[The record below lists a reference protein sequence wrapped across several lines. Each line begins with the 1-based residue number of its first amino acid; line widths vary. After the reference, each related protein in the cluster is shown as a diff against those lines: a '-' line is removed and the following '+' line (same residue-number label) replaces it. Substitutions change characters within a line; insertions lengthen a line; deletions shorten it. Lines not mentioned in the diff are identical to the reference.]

1 MSDETFVLVGTPLPP
16 IKKTDAFGEPKK
28 PNPTRDLEVR
38 DEQGRRRFH
47 GAFTG
52 GFSAG
57 YYNTVGSKEGWTPSE
72 FVSSRNNR
80 SEKRMTRPEDFM
92 DEEDKQMLSDASR
105 LVATDD
111 FDILGSTQREL
122 EKKRAAARNMQ
133 ASGGVLGV
141 LPDTLIDDFIVP
153 SSEPVGIR
161 LLKRMGWKPGQGIG
175 PRVSK
180 RQRKSKEGHTSD
192 DEADIPANITFAPID
207 SAIVVFSNKSNQQG
221 LGFDPYKNA
230 PEFDR
235 SLQKQSESKYLSTS
249 RTKKTGLGFGT
260 FDDDD
265 EDDDVYGSGPTSLR
279 ALGSDL
285 LLDDEPY
292 ARRKGR
298 RRDDHDT
305 FQPETTIM
313 YCSDGRPPL
322 HGFILTTVNTQKP
335 KWYSAPKVPRDFVP
349 HHTFD
354 DDVKSIRHINHR
366 EQPKL
371 TADDRAL
378 VLGETPID
386 APKRSVFEY
395 MSAENKNRLD
405 NILGFVMDKDGEKHM
420 RKDHFVVPKIEKTSA
435 EAALKGFMPFG
446 DNILKQN
453 RYKQYLNIQAGNSEE
468 KIELVD
474 GFSGEDMTKELN
486 EFVQA
491 ARIFKPMT
499 SSMANR
505 FMSASNVVEFTQPAA
520 GLRTAEDIKAAGNVA
535 PIHVAVEKMEVPK
548 SQAAKAAAMGMFG
561 PLTRTT
567 VDFYPSKLL
576 CKRFNVPNP
585 HPDHKDSGP
594 ETAKDLLDKA
604 TMERM
609 MMNRG
614 PREGMVVED
623 KAMAHGQKDS
633 FPAPVQDTEAG
644 EEAGTEEAKQEQQD
658 EEIMER
664 PPMDIFKAIFDD
676 SDSDSDSDSDLDEGK
691 TKTKAEATANEAS
704 LETAAAHKPDVPF
717 RPMFTKKS
725 ERSSV
730 LPSSSATAIQSRSN
744 KLDVALWKDNEEAE
758 GEEEDESEIGP
769 RLNLSKPT
777 AATVKR
783 FAKIKPTSVPTPI
796 LADHN
801 PSLAPESVNLNISS
815 VESPSISLAP
825 ARDRIPSPDDDDDD
839 NMIGPPAP
847 VKHRMADSDSD
858 RGSTADEPGLSSSRQ
873 DSSSKRYKSSS
884 HRSSSHKES
893 SSRRNNS
900 TSRLERNDRHSSS
913 HSRHY
918 RSTSKGRRRRHHDS
932 QDDSEH
938 EVSDAER
945 RERQKEPSKQKSHRL
960 SGDEGNIDDSKDTES
975 RRRHDHSSS
984 RSSKSKRHRDRRSRS
999 KSKSPSR
1006 SHKRDKDRERDRGR
1020 SSKRSRSEK
1029 RKSKHRDRHR
1039 EDDDDG
1045 SDMEGMWVEKEIEA
1059 PTIAPSS
1066 SMSSSSEPK
1075 RSFAPPPN
1083 RPRADAFF

>member
-1 MSDETFVLVGTPLPP
+1 MSDETFVLMGTPLPP

-52 GFSAG
+52 GYSAG

-92 DEEDKQMLSDASR
+92 DEEDKQMLLDASR

-180 RQRKSKEGHTSD
+180 RQRKPKEGHVSD
-192 DEADIPANITFAPID
+192 DEADIPANVTFAPID

-230 PEFDR
+230 PEFDK

-249 RTKKTGLGFGT
+249 RTKKTGFGFGT

-265 EDDDVYGSGPTSLR
+265 EDDDVYSSGPTHMR
-279 ALGSDL
+279 ALGSDI
-285 LLDDEPY
+285 LLDDEPNIH
-292 ARRKGR
+292 RKGR
-298 RRDDHDT
+298 RRDDYDT
-305 FQPETTIM
+305 SQPETTSM
-313 YCSDGRPPL
+313 YCSDGRSPL
-322 HGFILTTVNTQKP
+322 HGFILATTSTQKLR
-335 KWYSAPKVPRDFVP
+335 WYSAPKVPRDFVP

-354 DDVKSIRHINHR
+354 DDVKPIRHISHQ

-395 MSAENKNRLD
+395 MSAENKSRLD

-420 RKDHFVVPKIEKTSA
+420 RKDHFVVPKIEKSSA

-446 DNILKQN
+446 DNIPKQN

-468 KIELVD
+468 KIGLVD

-505 FMSASNVVEFTQPAA
+505 FTSASSIVEFAQPMA
-520 GLRTAEDIKAAGNVA
+520 GLRTAEDIKTAEKTA
-535 PIHVAVEKMEVPK
+535 PIHAAVERMEVPK

-604 TMERM
+604 TMEHM

-614 PREGMVVED
+614 PREGMVIED

-633 FPAPVQDTEAG
+633 SPAPVQDTGVGEGAG
-644 EEAGTEEAKQEQQD
+644 AEEAKQEQQD
-658 EEIMER
+658 EEVMER

-676 SDSDSDSDSDLDEGK
+676 SDSDSDSDSDLDDGK
-691 TKTKAEATANEAS
+691 TKTKAEAITNEAS
-704 LETAAAHKPDVPF
+704 LETAEAHKPDVPF

-725 ERSSV
+725 ERSNV
-730 LPSSSATAIQSRSN
+730 FPSTSATAIQGRSS
-744 KLDVALWKDNEEAE
+744 KIDVVRWQDNEEAE

-769 RLNLSKPT
+769 RLSLPKPAT
-777 AATVKR
+777 ATVKR
-783 FAKIKPTSVPTPI
+783 SAKIKPMSVPTPA
-796 LADHN
+796 LAN
-801 PSLAPESVNLNISS
+801 RTPSLAPESVNINISS
-815 VESPSISLAP
+815 VESPSTSSAP
-825 ARDRIPSPDDDDDD
+825 AQDRISSPDDDGDDD

-858 RGSTADEPGLSSSRQ
+858 RDSTADEPGPSSSRL
-873 DSSSKRYKSSS
+873 DSSSKKRKSSS

-893 SSRRNNS
+893 SSRRNHS
-900 TSRLERNDRHSSS
+900 TSRSERNDR
-913 HSRHY
+913 RH
-918 RSTSKGRRRRHHDS
+918 RSTSRSRRRRHHDS

-938 EVSDAER
+938 EASDVDR
-945 RERQKEPSKQKSHRL
+945 RERQKESSKKKSHRL
-960 SGDEGNIDDSKDTES
+960 SGDEGNVDESKDKDKGKRSRDTES

-984 RSSKSKRHRDRRSRS
+984 RSKSKRHREHRSRS

-1006 SHKRDKDRERDRGR
+1006 SHKRDKDRDRDHDR

-1039 EDDDDG
+1039 ENEDDDI
-1045 SDMEGMWVEKEIEA
+1045 DMEGMWIEKEIEA
-1059 PTIAPSS
+1059 PTIAPPSS
-1066 SMSSSSEPK
+1066 TPESK
-1075 RSFAPPPN
+1075 RPFVPPPN